1 MEVAGMKTD
10 TNKPTE
16 EEWFR
21 SLFERLARS
30 NFRSRFH
37 LSEKEKLYVKD
48 KGMEIIESHAGDF
61 VKNRLSDANPSNDGK
76 QTPMRGHP
84 VFVAQHATQLV
95 AAGVLRSGIRF
106 RQADR

>member
-1 MEVAGMKTD
+1 MKAIGCILMSMATLQRNRQMEVAAMTTD

-48 KGMEIIESHAGDF
+48 KGMEIIE
-61 VKNRLSDANPSNDGK
+61 
-76 QTPMRGHP
+76 
-84 VFVAQHATQLV
+84 
-95 AAGVLRSGIRF
+95 
-106 RQADR
+106 